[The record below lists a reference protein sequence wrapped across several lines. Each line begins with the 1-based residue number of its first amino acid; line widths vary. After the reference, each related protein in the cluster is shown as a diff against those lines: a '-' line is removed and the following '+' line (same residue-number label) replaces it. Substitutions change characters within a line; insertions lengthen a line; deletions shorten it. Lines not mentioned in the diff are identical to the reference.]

1 MDRRTF
7 LRQGMAAT
15 AAVGAGAA
23 LATPAAASAAST
35 LPAPTL
41 PRLEPLPSAAHVG
54 STLCSFT
61 PLQQHWTVYE
71 HLDDAQ

>member
-23 LATPAAASAAST
+23 LAMPATTAAAAA
-35 LPAPTL
+35 LPAPVL

-54 STLCSFT
+54 IRLCSFT
-61 PLQQHWTVYE
+61 H
-71 HLDDAQ
+71 